1 MMFHYS
7 VFAAMLL
14 QGIERLESRYL
25 GLSGLFI
32 KNYRF
37 AITKTQMNEMK
48 TTSQIS

>member
-25 GLSGLFI
+25 GLSGLSI
-32 KNYRF
+32 NNYRF
-37 AITKTQMNEMK
+37 VMTKMQMNEMK
-48 TTSQIS
+48 ITL